1 MTSAPKPSTVDLL
14 LDDRRDASERVE
26 KLLPDVYADLR
37 AAAQAYLRGE
47 RPGHTLD
54 ATALV
59 HEAYMRLVGPR
70 DLPWANRAHFFAAAT
85 QAMRRI
91 LVDHARAKVADRRGG
106 GAARRAAIE
115 LTTLPDP
122 NSAEQSAGF
131 LVLDAALARLE
142 AVDAD
147 AAAVVRL
154 RYFAGLGVEETAA
167 ALGSSPATVKRHWAF
182 ARGWLKDAIENDAS

>member
-1 MTSAPKPSTVDLL
+1 MTAAPKPSTVDLL
-14 LDDRRDASERVE
+14 LDDRRDAAERVE

-122 NSAEQSAGF
+122 DSEEESAGF

-142 AVDAD
+142 AVDAN

-154 RYFAGLGVEETAA
+154 RYFAGLGVEDTAA

-182 ARGWLKDAIENDAS
+182 ARGWLKDAIESDRS